1 MAPVPQFDHVPR
13 TPAVVKPR
21 CRREVSPHEVSAPD
35 APTAKVEAVHGG
47 GKGARAPRPT
57 PAASHAPP
65 AACPQDVTRTTQC
78 QTDRQRVS
86 THPTHALCAQVPPLA
101 RFPVHPSM
109 SLASQFQPRLGGDG
123 KGGGREPSRPGR
135 PRWAH
140 VLSPS
145 SGVAEKAIPGRRACP
160 DPSSPRLAWAPA
172 QEPRSQSH
180 HFWLPPGE
188 GSAGCMRPP

>member
-1 MAPVPQFDHVPR
+1 MTLCLSLTICQGHQLWSSQGAGARCLHTRCLLPMRPLPR
-13 TPAVVKPR
+13 WRLCT
-21 CRREVSPHEVSAPD
+21 
-35 APTAKVEAVHGG
+35 G
-47 GKGARAPRPT
+47 GKGCTSPSAHTSCQPR
-57 PAASHAPP
+57 PP

-101 RFPVHPSM
+101 CFPVHPSM

-180 HFWLPPGE
+180 HFLPGE

>member
-1 MAPVPQFDHVPR
+1 MTLCLSLTICQGHQLWSSQGAGARCLHTRCLLPMRPLPR
-13 TPAVVKPR
+13 WRLCT
-21 CRREVSPHEVSAPD
+21 
-35 APTAKVEAVHGG
+35 G
-47 GKGARAPRPT
+47 GKGCTSPSAHTSCQPR
-57 PAASHAPP
+57 PP

-180 HFWLPPGE
+180 HFWLLPGE